1 MLLCFLLAATFWVLK
16 ALNKKYENVRIS
28 YPVSF
33 IYNPKTQIPVTE
45 PPKEVVINVD
55 GKGWKLLRKALNL
68 RIHPAQIDLRNRGY
82 AKFLTSRQ
90 LRPYINAALSGL
102 DLNYVVTDT
111 IYFNFEKL
119 EHRRLPLALQLS
131 DSALAAG
138 YQLHS
143 HVKIMPTSVVVSGP
157 VSLVKALPS
166 PYPIYLPDSGIS
178 ENYRKLIPLGFV
190 PENLLKP
197 SQEDVSVAFDVIPL
211 IKNEVQVP
219 VRARNRDSISSPV
232 VLEPNVVKLTY
243 FALTADSALASSQFT
258 VIADL
263 SRVDPKDSTVAL
275 KVIQKPKAAKTVS
288 VSPQK
293 VKVVY

>member
-90 LRPYINAALSGL
+90 LRPHINAALSGL

-119 EHRRLPLALQLS
+119 EHRRLPLTLQLS
-131 DSALAAG
+131 DSALATG
-138 YQLHS
+138 YQLDS
-143 HVKIMPTSVVVSGP
+143 NVKIMPGSVIVSGP
-157 VSLVKALPS
+157 ASLIKALPS
-166 PYPIYLPDSGIS
+166 PYPIYLPDSGITQ
-178 ENYRKLIPLGFV
+178 NYRKQIPLGFV

-197 SQEDVSVAFDVIPL
+197 SQENVSVAFDVIPL
-211 IKNEVQVP
+211 VKNDIQVM
-219 VRARNRDSISSPV
+219 VRVRNRDSISSPV
-232 VLEPNVVKLTY
+232 VLQPNAVKLTY
-243 FALTADSALASSQFT
+243 YALSADTAVSAAHFT

-263 SRVDPKDSTVAL
+263 DKVNPKDSTIAL
-275 KVIQKPKAAKTVS
+275 KVMQKPAKARMVS
-288 VSPQK
+288 ISPQK